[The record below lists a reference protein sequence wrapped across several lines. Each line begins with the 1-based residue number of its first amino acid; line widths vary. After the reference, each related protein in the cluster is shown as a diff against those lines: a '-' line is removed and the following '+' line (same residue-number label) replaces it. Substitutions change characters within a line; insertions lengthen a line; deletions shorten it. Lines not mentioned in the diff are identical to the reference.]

1 MAKVIKKVK
10 PVAKKAPAKKNATK
24 PVVKKVAKPAK
35 KVAAK
40 SKPTAK
46 APLKKVAV
54 KAAPKKVA
62 IKPTAKAVTK
72 PAKKTVAK
80 ASVKT
85 ATKPIKK
92 TAAKPTKK
100 APIKVAKKVATKPAI
115 KTKATSKPTT
125 KAKVATKPIAKKVAK
140 PIAKPAIKKANTN
153 PKATPKVA
161 PKVAPKVIAKTKTS
175 SVKKIVAKKPLPP
188 VNPIAKKVENKP
200 IKKAINLKKIESTPV
215 LTSQKPKIEIL
226 PAETRIVRY
235 SDADLVQFK
244 EVILKKIAKAKD
256 EVDFYTE
263 QIKNAS
269 ESQTEFA
276 SIDDGSSTSERENMN
291 QIVVRMLK
299 LISHLESALVRI
311 ENKSYGICRETGRL
325 IPKERLLVVPH
336 ATLSVEGKKMEK
348 K

>member
-46 APLKKVAV
+46 APLKKVAA

-72 PAKKTVAK
+72 PA
-80 ASVKT
+80 
-85 ATKPIKK
+85 KK

-153 PKATPKVA
+153 PKATPKATPKVA